1 MTIDAHLHI
10 WRATT
15 TYANPSAT
23 HVSPYSDVPLELLK
37 EYMDEYGIS
46 GAVLVQPLFP
56 GNDNSYVA
64 DCAVREPNTFAAVC
78 VVDPRSPDAAEQLR
92 YWVEERG
99 CKGIRLR
106 PRIAGEEA
114 VFGDPSTFPLW
125 ERAVESKVVVS
136 VLANPNHLSMLD
148 KLAERFPQ
156 ATLVVDH
163 YAHPD
168 VTAGVD
174 APAFQNLL
182 ALARFPN
189 VYIKATGYYYSS
201 REKYPWKDC
210 WPYARAVYDA
220 FGARRMIWGSDFPH
234 VLLAA
239 GYRRNMLLQER
250 YFTFMTGAER
260 EQMMHHTAARLYFG
274 ETS

>member
-15 TYANPSAT
+15 TFPNPSAT
-23 HVSPYSDVPLELLK
+23 HISSYSHVPLEVLE
-37 EYMDEYGIS
+37 EYMDEYGIA

-56 GNDNSYVA
+56 GTDNSYVA
-64 DCAVREPNTFAAVC
+64 DCAAHAPKKYAAVC
-78 VVDPRSPDAAEQLR
+78 VVDPLQADAPDQLK

-99 CKGIRLR
+99 CKGVRIR
-106 PRIAGEEA
+106 PRIPGEAES
-114 VFGDPSTFPLW
+114 FGDPSTFPLW
-125 ERAVESKVVVS
+125 QRAVDSNTVVS
-136 VLANPNHLSMLD
+136 VLANPNHLPALD
-148 KLAERFPQ
+148 KLAERFPE
-156 ATLVVDH
+156 ATIIVDH

-189 VYIKATGYYYSS
+189 VYIKATGYYYFS
-201 REKYPWKDC
+201 REMYPWRDC

-220 FGARRMIWGSDFPH
+220 FGARRLIWGSDFPH
-234 VLLAA
+234 VLLTA
-239 GYRRNMLLQER
+239 GYHRNMLLQER
-250 YFTFMTGAER
+250 YFGFMTGAER
-260 EQMMHHTAARLYFG
+260 EWMMHHNAARLYFG
-274 ETS
+274 EIR